1 MTEDRWTTRNRRIYR
16 LTLFVATGI
25 PMLIRRVQLLCDL
38 DDLTARRVV
47 CAMVRKWEL
56 K

>member
-1 MTEDRWTTRNRRIYR
+1 MDYQEPQDISTD
-16 LTLFVATGI
+16 LFVATGI

-38 DDLTARRVV
+38 DELTARRVV

>member
-1 MTEDRWTTRNRRIYR
+1 MDYQEP
-16 LTLFVATGI
+16 L
-25 PMLIRRVQLLCDL
+25 LIRRVQLLCDL
-38 DDLTARRVV
+38 DELTARRVV

>member
-1 MTEDRWTTRNRRIYR
+1 MDYQEPQDISGDP
-16 LTLFVATGI
+16 FIAIEI
-25 PMLIRRVQLLCDL
+25 PDVIRRVQLLRGL
-38 DDLTARRVV
+38 DEQTARRVV

>member
-1 MTEDRWTTRNRRIYR
+1 MDYQEPQDISTD
-16 LTLFVATGI
+16 LFVATGI
-25 PMLIRRVQLLCDL
+25 PMLIRRVQLLCGL
-38 DDLTARRVV
+38 DELTARRVV